1 MFLPF
6 FCYNTVM
13 KKIVIFVCNGNIH
26 RSVIAAQCFRNVLKK
41 HGLNSRFVV
50 DSYGLQ
56 GTQGTTLPK
65 HKRLSDYP
73 KEWKAANPTLQKL
86 KINISDHSYQKITI
100 NVVKKA
106 EVVIAMDN
114 KVYSSKKNSLTK
126 QFPNQIKKIHV
137 FSELT
142 SHHKYMKDPVKSND
156 KKLHKKIIKSIYSTL
171 NKNYKIILTWV
182 K

>member
-1 MFLPF
+1 
-6 FCYNTVM
+6 M

-26 RSVIAAQCFRNVLKK
+26 RSVIAAQCFIDVLKK
-41 HGLNSRFVV
+41 NKLSSRFIV

-56 GTQGTTLPK
+56 GTQGTAPPK

-73 KEWKAANPTLQKL
+73 KEWEAANPTLQKL
-86 KINISDHSYQKITI
+86 NIDISNHKFQKITANI
-100 NVVKKA
+100 IKKA
-106 EVVIAMDN
+106 GIVIAMDN
-114 KVYSSKKNSLTK
+114 KVYSGKKNSLTK
-126 QFPNQIKKIHV
+126 QFPNQTKKIHA

-142 SHHKYMKDPVKSND
+142 SHNKYIKDPVKSSD

-171 NKNYKIILTWV
+171 NKNYKIILTWI